1 MPTKS
6 KVKAEKKPEP
16 KAKAPAKTKAQPVA
30 AKPAA
35 KAAAKPAPKPEPKSE
50 PKSETKSKPAV
61 TLTKLREMAKELAVK
76 GAAKMDRQELIH
88 AIQVAEGHAAC
99 YSRIPDCGQMDCL
112 FRPDCLPEM
121 GLQI

>member
-6 KVKAEKKPEP
+6 KVKAEKKPAA
-16 KAKAPAKTKAQPVA
+16 KAKAPAKAKPATAKPAAKTA

-35 KAAAKPAPKPEPKSE
+35 KPAAK
-50 PKSETKSKPAV
+50 TKSAV
-61 TLTKLREMAKELAVK
+61 TLTLLRDMAKKLEVKGGAKMAKE
-76 GAAKMDRQELIH
+76 ELIH

-99 YSRIPDCGQMDCL
+99 YARIPDCGQTDCL

-121 GLQI
+121 GVHA